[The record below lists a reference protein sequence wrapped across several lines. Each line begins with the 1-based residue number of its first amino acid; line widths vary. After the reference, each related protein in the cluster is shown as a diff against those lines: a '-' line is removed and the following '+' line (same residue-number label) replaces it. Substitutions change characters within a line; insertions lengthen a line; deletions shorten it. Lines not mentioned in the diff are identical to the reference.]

1 VDALSPRSARAVLC
15 QAGGSPQGR
24 RPRGWKTP
32 STIQALQ
39 SFARIELD
47 AEGVS
52 VPDATTLLKFR
63 RLLETHDLCKTLFVA
78 INADL
83 AERGLV
89 LREGTRVDATL
100 IGRALLDQELPQA
113 TRPRD
118 APDQEGQPMEFWNE
132 SAHRSGPERQA
143 DAHRRRHRG
152 ERGRHHPDRAAAA
165 RPGER
170 GACRGRLLPA
180 WTKVRRSSRPP
191 ARSLADR
198 MQARL
203 FEHPF
208 HIVENLFGYRKTR
221 CRGLAKTGT
230 NPTHSVLWAM

>member
-1 VDALSPRSARAVLC
+1 MVWARRRGA
-15 QAGGSPQGR
+15 GSPSTTAR
-24 RPRGWKTP
+24 RCRASRVSN
-32 STIQALQ
+32 ST
-39 SFARIELD
+39 RR
-47 AEGVS
+47 EG
-52 VPDATTLLKFR
+52 PCPATTLLKFR